1 MVLLAMFTVGLALA
15 AGTWVVAPVSR
26 AMLLPVGMRRVPR
39 AAKACTVCECEGISD
54 SRSDT
59 VSEPPVSPRSWSD
72 RPGPCPG
79 CIGALPCM
87 LGRAKFDLPSP
98 PYVVPRREKSA
109 VFCESGKIWPSQN
122 AHPFGAKLNGKM
134 RISATNGSMFFSP
147 PLSLRRED
155 AEQRDDEVDAE
166 VGLEVVVRLTS
177 AGIAGRSGRH
187 GRIRSGRVIELDGLG
202 LGQHV
207 ARRSG
212 SGAEARRGQERMAV
226 RGDL

>member
-1 MVLLAMFTVGLALA
+1 MVLLAMFTVGLALPARAEGVA
-15 AGTWVVAPVSR
+15 AGSR
-26 AMLLPVGMRRVPR
+26 GLLMAVGVGRGPR
-39 AAKACTVCECEGISD
+39 GARACPLWEWEETSG
-54 SRSDT
+54 SRSDP